1 MKSRWME
8 VGQMMGALLLV
19 LAAVLACGKGSSSS
33 SGGGGSSSAAS
44 KMGDTVTFDDS
55 DWIVVD
61 AKDLGK
67 NLVSNLDPDDKKTTD
82 GKFVQ
87 VHFKVTN
94 KGKKEEMVL
103 DPPKVLDDKGREFGP
118 VDMQS
123 FYVPKNAKTLAL
135 DSLPPSMQREYYTI
149 IEVPADAKTLKF
161 EIHGLGMF
169 GDKKTVDLGI

>member
-8 VGQMMGALLLV
+8 LGQVMGALLLV
-19 LAAVLACGKGSSSS
+19 LAAVLACGKGKGDS
-33 SGGGGSSSAAS
+33 SGGGSSASTA
-44 KMGDTVTFDDS
+44 KMGETVTFDDS

-67 NLVSNLDPDDKKTTD
+67 SVKSNMDETDVKKTD

-123 FYVPKNAKTLAL
+123 FYVPKDAKTLAL

-161 EIHGLGMF
+161 ELHGLGLF
-169 GDKKTVDLGI
+169 GDKKNVDLGI

>member
-1 MKSRWME
+1 MKSRWIE
-8 VGQMMGALLLV
+8 LGQMMGAMLLV
-19 LAAVLACGKGSSSS
+19 LAAVLACGKGSSGS
-33 SGGGGSSSAAS
+33 GSSSSTATQ
-44 KMGDTVTFDDS
+44 KIGETVAFDDS

-67 NLVSNLDPDDKKTTD
+67 KVTSNLDESDVKTTD

-103 DPPKVLDDKGREFGP
+103 DPPKVIDDKSREFGP

-123 FYVPKNAKTLAL
+123 FYVPKNAKTLSL
-135 DSLPPSMQREYYTI
+135 DTLPPSMQREYYSI
-149 IEVPADAKTLKF
+149 IEVPADAKSLKLQ
-161 EIHGLGMF
+161 IQGLGIM
-169 GDKKTVDLGI
+169 GDKKKVDLGI